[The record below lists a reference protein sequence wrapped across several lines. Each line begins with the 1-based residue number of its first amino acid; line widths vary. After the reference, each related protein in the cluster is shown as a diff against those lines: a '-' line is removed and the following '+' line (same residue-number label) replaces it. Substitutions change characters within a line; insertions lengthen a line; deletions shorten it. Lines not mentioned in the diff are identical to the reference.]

1 MLDREETQKS
11 LDTFRKYVI
20 QQAKSNLSKS
30 KKNSSK
36 KLYNSINGVSK
47 VNPNSISLYFEML
60 DYGVYQDKGV
70 NGVGPAGKDR
80 FGKPKKVVK
89 NGKYNFGSGTGP
101 EGGLTK
107 GIDKWMVRKGIA
119 PRDKN
124 GNFISRKN
132 LKFLIARSIFR
143 HGIKA
148 SFFFTKPFEKAYKNL
163 PNELISAYGLDITK
177 IFTDTIDTRK

>member
-11 LDTFRKYVI
+11 LDKFRKYVV

-60 DYGVYQDKGV
+60 DYGVFQDKGV
-70 NGVGPAGKDR
+70 SGV
-80 FGKPKKVVK
+80 KK
-89 NGKYNFGSGTGP
+89 KYNTPYSYRDKMP
-101 EGGLTK
+101 PTK
-107 GIDKWMVRKGIA
+107 ALDKWIVRKGIA

-124 GNFISRKN
+124 GNFISRQS
-132 LKFLIARSIFR
+132 LKFAIAKSIFNN
-143 HGIKA
+143 GIKP
-148 SFFFTKPFEKAYKNL
+148 SLFFTKPFERAYKNL

-177 IFTDTIDTRK
+177 IFTDTIETKK

>member
-70 NGVGPAGKDR
+70 SGK
-80 FGKPKKVVK
+80 KKKYDTPYSYKSKMPPTK
-89 NGKYNFGSGTGP
+89 N
-101 EGGLTK
+101 L
-107 GIDKWMVRKGIA
+107 DKWIVKKGIA

-124 GNFISRKN
+124 GNFISRQS
-132 LKFLIARSIFR
+132 LKFAIARSIFIN
-143 HGIKA
+143 GIKP
-148 SFFFTKPFEKAYKNL
+148 SLFFTKPFEKAYKNL

>member
-11 LDTFRKYVI
+11 LDKFRKYVV

-70 NGVGPAGKDR
+70 NGLKKNYNAPYSYKKGVQSRQMLKNLDR
-80 FGKPKKVVK
+80 WIVKKC
-89 NGKYNFGSGTGP
+89 
-101 EGGLTK
+101 
-107 GIDKWMVRKGIA
+107 IA
-119 PRDKN
+119 PRDKD
-124 GNFISRKN
+124 GKFINRQG
-132 LKFLIARSIFR
+132 LKFAIAKGIFKN
-143 HGIKA
+143 GIKP
-148 SFFFTKPFEKAYKNL
+148 SLFFTKPFEKGYKTL
-163 PNELISAYGLDITK
+163 PNELIEAYGLDITK
-177 IFTDTIDTRK
+177 IFTDTIDTKK

>member
-1 MLDREETQKS
+1 MLDREETQKA

-36 KLYNSINGVSK
+36 SLYNSINGVSK

-70 NGVGPAGKDR
+70 SGV
-80 FGKPKKVVK
+80 KK
-89 NGKYNFGSGTGP
+89 KYNTPFSYT
-101 EGGLTK
+101 TK
-107 GIDKWMVRKGIA
+107 MPPIKSLDKWIVKKGIA
-119 PRDKN
+119 PRDEK
-124 GNFISRKN
+124 GRLISRKS
-132 LKFLIARSIFR
+132 LKFAIARSIFIN
-143 HGIKA
+143 GIKP
-148 SFFFTKPFEKAYKNL
+148 SLFFTKPFEKAYKNL

-177 IFTDTIDTRK
+177 NFIDIIDTKK